1 MRTAPVKAIALPAVY
16 RANLKCQSHMRF
28 QHYRFAH
35 MWTSRVLHFS
45 AFIEKSF
52 MHYIMHALNCLCLQF
67 RSGCHGV
74 PQYINLSFDLNTPVY

>member
-16 RANLKCQSHMRF
+16 RANLKCQSHMPF

-45 AFIEKSF
+45 AFIEKEEKQV
-52 MHYIMHALNCLCLQF
+52 IHALYNTRFELSVSAVQGRLSWGSSVYQF
-67 RSGCHGV
+67 V
-74 PQYINLSFDLNTPVY
+74 FLT